1 MGGDVLAGTTAT
13 VYANR
18 LRSLLTVLLSPGQA
32 EWSADA
38 LSSRRFHLTG
48 GHMTEASTHSLLCAV
63 VGVGPGNGAA
73 FVRRFVKEGYRVA
86 MIARSGKVMDAL
98 ATELPQARAYRCD
111 VGDPAQ
117 IEATFAG
124 IAADLG
130 PVDALIY
137 NAGKGVGARWRR

>member
-1 MGGDVLAGTTAT
+1 
-13 VYANR
+13 
-18 LRSLLTVLLSPGQA
+18 
-32 EWSADA
+32 
-38 LSSRRFHLTG
+38 
-48 GHMTEASTHSLLCAV
+48 MTEASTHSLLCAV

-98 ATELPQARAYRCD
+98 ATELPQARAYRCH

-117 IEATFAG
+117 IEATFAA

-130 PVDALIY
+130 QWMRSSTMPARAY
-137 NAGKGVGARWRR
+137 GARWRR